1 MRFDWDETKNQTNI
15 LKHGID
21 FLDVIEMFDQP
32 MLTFLDRRVE
42 YGEERWVAI
51 GALKSAFAVVVYTE
65 RLGDVIRLISARRA
79 TRKEAKRYVEHIE
92 N

>member
-32 MLTFLDRRVE
+32 MLTFLDSTCRV
-42 YGEERWVAI
+42 W
-51 GALKSAFAVVVYTE
+51 
-65 RLGDVIRLISARRA
+65 
-79 TRKEAKRYVEHIE
+79 
-92 N
+92 